1 MDKKDIKMIGVND
14 YLGRYTETLNAKADV
29 DANNFSEAGR
39 DSIINMIMPDYTSE
53 IAMGL
58 PASPLST
65 TTTTFTCPCDGY
77 ILVHADRS
85 TAGNRFYIDL
95 THNGVTIT
103 REGVSYS
110 TDYYDCF
117 MPVAKGTKVRF
128 YTSATAASW
137 SVTRQY
143 FYKAMGAT
151 L

>member
-1 MDKKDIKMIGVND
+1 MIGVND
-14 YLGRYTETLNAKADV
+14 YLGKYTEQLNNKLDI
-29 DANNFSEAGR
+29 DLNNLSNEGFAQLIHS
-39 DSIINMIMPDYTSE
+39 MMPDYSSE
-53 IAMGL
+53 TAMGL

-65 TTTTFTCPCDGY
+65 TTATFTCPCDGY

-95 THNGVTIT
+95 THNGITIT

-128 YTSATAASW
+128 YTNTTSATW